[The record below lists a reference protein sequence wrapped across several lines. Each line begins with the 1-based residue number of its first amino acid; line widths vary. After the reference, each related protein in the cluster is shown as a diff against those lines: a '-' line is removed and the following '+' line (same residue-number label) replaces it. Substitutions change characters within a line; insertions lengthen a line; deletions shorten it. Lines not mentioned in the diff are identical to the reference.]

1 MNGVIKMAWL
11 DQRSFRQTLS
21 VYGTLLLVLFMLSFA
36 GLSLFVSGVTAAWL
50 MALMLMGIFAVQE
63 KNGLERLYATLA
75 LSDREV
81 VAGRYLFMFVHY
93 ALALGLAMLLAL
105 FVSLVQGVAV
115 DGAQVCAGVGASV
128 FLFTLLVGIQTPIY
142 FTVGYSKGM
151 IAGLVAYVA
160 VLLLAISTFFSDST
174 LSMLQNLAQHPVVLL
189 FVSFMA
195 SALMLGFS
203 YRFSLKNYRD
213 FM

>member
-36 GLSLFVSGVTAAWL
+36 GLSFFVSGVTAAWL

-81 VAGRYLFMFVHY
+81 IAGRYLFMFVHY

-105 FVSLVQGVAV
+105 FVSLMQGVAV
-115 DGAQVCAGVGASV
+115 DGAQVCAGVAASV
-128 FLFTLLVGIQTPIY
+128 FLYTLLIAIQTPIY

-151 IAGLVAYVA
+151 VAGLVAYVA
-160 VLLLAISTFFSDST
+160 VLFLAISTFFSDST
-174 LSMLQNLAQHPVVLL
+174 LSMLQNLAQHPVLLL
-189 FVSFMA
+189 FVSFAA

>member
-1 MNGVIKMAWL
+1 MSGIVKMAWL

-21 VYGTLLLVLFMLSFA
+21 VYGTLLLVLFILSFA
-36 GLSLFVSGVTAAWL
+36 GLSLFVSGVTASWL
-50 MALMLMGIFAVQE
+50 MALHLMTIFAVQE

-81 VAGRYLFMFVHY
+81 VAGRYLFMFAHY
-93 ALALGLAMLLAL
+93 ALALGLAVLLAL

-115 DGAQVCAGVGASV
+115 DGAQVCAGVAASV
-128 FLFTLLVGIQTPIY
+128 SLFTLLIAIQTPIY

-151 IAGLVAYVA
+151 IAGLVAYIV

-174 LSMLQNLAQHPVVLL
+174 LSMLQNLAQHPLALL
-189 FVSFMA
+189 FASFAA

-203 YRFSLKNYRD
+203 YHVSLKGYRD